1 MESPTK
7 LAVRTSRHLDLA
19 QRGFA
24 IGAVDIDDKDSRRL
38 ASGDGDI
45 EIGLLLPPA
54 PDDGQIDRGV
64 LAAVGRRWHLVS
76 GPAWKNMPAPLRQ
89 CQRMIEHGA
98 QPSQLKSDLVVHVVL
113 FGGR

>member
-1 MESPTK
+1 VPSARSDRFDGRRQC
-7 LAVRTSRHLDLA
+7 AVPLLDLA

-54 PDDGQIDRGV
+54 PDDGRISTVASLQPWGVAGTLSRGRNV
-64 LAAVGRRWHLVS
+64 KTCRPRFANAS
-76 GPAWKNMPAPLRQ
+76 A
-89 CQRMIEHGA
+89 
-98 QPSQLKSDLVVHVVL
+98 
-113 FGGR
+113 